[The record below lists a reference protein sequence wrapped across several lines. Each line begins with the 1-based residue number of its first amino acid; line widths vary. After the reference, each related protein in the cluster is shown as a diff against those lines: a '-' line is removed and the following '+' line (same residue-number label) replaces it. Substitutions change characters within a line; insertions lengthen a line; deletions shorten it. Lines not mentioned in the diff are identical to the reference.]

1 MDFSVIYADELAYIE
16 SLFQRENIAFN
27 SDDISIHCN
36 TAWRAIARYLWIDYT
51 AENIMEKKA
60 NLKDL
65 IALLAIAYYNNAIIA
80 RGNLKGVQ
88 YITQQ
93 SQGSRSVTYR
103 SNVIE
108 LDANGLTAEVKAA
121 LPPRRL
127 RVV

>member
-65 IALLAIAYYNNAIIA
+65 IALLAIAYYNNALIA
-80 RGNLKGVQ
+80 RGNLRGERS
-88 YITQQ
+88 ITQETL
-93 SQGSRSVTYR
+93 SGRSITYR
-103 SNVIE
+103 SDIVE

-121 LPPRRL
+121 LPPRKL